1 MKKHRFLIAFT
12 ALAMGAVGLAGCG
25 ENPTPDPWYVISE
38 KAMDNFLNK
47 IQNNGYTIVGDEQT
61 TAVKDKNMITWFFK
75 EGSIYTDHAAV
86 TINEETYYGFIDY
99 KKNSF
104 EQIVF
109 MDKMP
114 ATQIDENMVYL
125 PTIWLDQSVSGGNIW
140 SLWHN
145 NDQSNPLHY
154 NASKKM
160 SM

>member
-1 MKKHRFLIAFT
+1 MKNLKRKILPL
-12 ALAMGAVGLAGCG
+12 ALLALGTGALAGCG
-25 ENPTPDPWYVISE
+25 QDPTPDPWYVISE

-47 IQNNGYTIVGDEQT
+47 IQNSGYTIVGDEQI

-75 EGSIYTDHAAV
+75 EGSTYTDHAAV

-114 ATQIDENMVYL
+114 ATQIDENMVY
-125 PTIWLDQSVSGGNIW
+125 
-140 SLWHN
+140 
-145 NDQSNPLHY
+145 
-154 NASKKM
+154 
-160 SM
+160 